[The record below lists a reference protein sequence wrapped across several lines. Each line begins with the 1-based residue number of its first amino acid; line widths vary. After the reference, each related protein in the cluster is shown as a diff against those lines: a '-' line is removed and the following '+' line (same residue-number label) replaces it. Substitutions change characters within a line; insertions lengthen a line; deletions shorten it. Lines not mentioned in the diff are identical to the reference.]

1 MKPRFYSLII
11 AAICSFSTL
20 SVQAQVP
27 IKIQG
32 LKVQYEQSVKQPS
45 DFMPR
50 HLSLSINNQQKLF
63 SSTIDFE
70 KKSILLNK
78 STTKP
83 SFFQPESPL
92 NIYSVGVSALGI
104 GYGFAALHSN
114 KLKALNLSTRN
125 EIRED
130 HPYFRTHI
138 DDYLQFSPAAAVIG
152 LNLAGVHGKHSF
164 KNELIVYGIS
174 SIIMIGAVRS
184 LKPLTHE
191 LRPDGSAYNSF
202 PSGHTATAFAA
213 AEWLRMEY
221 GHKSPWMGVAG
232 YAVATSIGVLRVY
245 NNRHWVSDVVA
256 GAAIGFLS
264 TRLAYFV
271 FPWIKKHIF
280 HSKRKSTNLNTY

>member
-1 MKPRFYSLII
+1 MKSKFVALITI
-11 AAICSFSTL
+11 VVCIFSFSPI
-20 SVQAQVP
+20 QAQRSFQ
-27 IKIQG
+27 IQNH
-32 LKVQYEQSVKQPS
+32 QFETN
-45 DFMPR
+45 
-50 HLSLSINNQQKLF
+50 LSLNKP
-63 SSTIDFE
+63 SSFITGHLNPTGFQTLDLWHKDFDF
-70 KKSILLNK
+70 KTSLCHFNTLDAQ
-78 STTKP
+78 TKP
-83 SFFQPESPL
+83 SFFQNKKPL

-114 KLKALNLSTRN
+114 KLKALNLSTKN

-130 HPYFRTHI
+130 HPFFRTHI

-152 LNLAGVHGKHSF
+152 LNLAGVKGKHSF
-164 KNELIVYGIS
+164 KDELIVYGIS

-221 GHKSPWMGVAG
+221 GHKSPWIGVAG

-264 TRLAYFV
+264 TRIAYAV
-271 FPWIKKHIF
+271 YPWVKRHIF
-280 HSKRKSTNLNTY
+280 HSKRKPKRMF

>member
-1 MKPRFYSLII
+1 MKTRFFSLII
-11 AAICSFSTL
+11 TAICSFSAL
-20 SVQAQVP
+20 SVQAQLSTKVQES
-27 IKIQG
+27 KIQN
-32 LKVQYEQSVKQPS
+32 EQSVKQYS
-45 DFMPR
+45 DFIPR
-50 HLSLSINNQQKLF
+50 HLSLSRSIQQKSF

-70 KKSILLNK
+70 KKSIVLNNPA
-78 STTKP
+78 TKP
-83 SFFQPESPL
+83 SFFQPENPL
-92 NIYSVGVSALGI
+92 NIYSVGISALGI
-104 GYGFAALHSN
+104 GYGLAALHSN
-114 KLKALNLSTRN
+114 ILTVLNLSTKN

-164 KNELIVYGIS
+164 KDELIVYGIS

-191 LRPDGSAYNSF
+191 LRPDGSTYNSF

-221 GHKSPWMGVAG
+221 GHKSPWIGVTG

-245 NNRHWVSDVVA
+245 NNRHWVSDVLA

-264 TRLAYFV
+264 TRIAYAV
-271 FPWIKKHIF
+271 YPWIKSHIF
-280 HSKRKSTNLNTY
+280 HSKEKSTNLKTY